1 MRLLVI
7 SHTSHYRKEG
17 AVVGWGPTVREI
29 ARLAELFDEVVHI
42 APLHR
47 QAAPPSALPYEAPNV
62 RLVAVPP
69 AGGSTVS
76 AKLHVLRV
84 LPAYLSAIL
93 GELGNCDVV
102 HVRCPSNIGLLAIL
116 VLAVSRRP
124 ALRWIKYAGNWRPRA
139 PESLSY
145 RVQRWLL
152 DHGVPRALVTVNG
165 RWPDQRSHVRSF
177 LNPCLTDE
185 ELGEGAAVGAR
196 KNLRSPL
203 RLLFVGRLEEEKGC
217 GRALEVLA
225 GLEARGVRARLDV
238 AGDGPDRKRF
248 EAQAAAAGL
257 TERVHFLGWLARP
270 ALASLY
276 SDAHFLLLPS
286 TSSEGWPK
294 VLSEAMAY
302 GVVPMTSD
310 ISSMP
315 QLIESF
321 RTGRVLDAKDRDG
334 FVEAVA
340 EYVSEPERW
349 KMESCNAMEAG
360 RLFAYDRYL
369 AAVRNLLDLEAA

>member
-1 MRLLVI
+1 M
-7 SHTSHYRKEG
+7 
-17 AVVGWGPTVREI
+17 
-29 ARLAELFDEVVHI
+29 
-42 APLHR
+42 
-47 QAAPPSALPYEAPNV
+47 

-84 LPAYLSAIL
+84 LPAYLGAIL
-93 GELGNCDVV
+93 RELGNCDVV
-102 HVRCPSNIGLLAIL
+102 HVRCPSNIGLLATL

-217 GRALEVLA
+217 GRALEILA

-257 TERVHFLGWLARP
+257 TDQVHFLGWLARP

-360 RLFAYDRYL
+360 RLFAYDRYV